1 MSAILLDVDYFK
13 RDNDCY
19 GHPEGDK
26 CLFHVAQAA
35 QQVLERLTH
44 LVARYGGEEFSVVLL
59 NANQEKAILVT
70 ERICAAIQA
79 LSISHRDS
87 EVSDIVLL
95 AWGFLLRSLVQ
106 KHSQKCYKAL
116 YNAKH

>member
-59 NANQEKAILVT
+59 NANQEKAIL
-70 ERICAAIQA
+70 
-79 LSISHRDS
+79 
-87 EVSDIVLL
+87 
-95 AWGFLLRSLVQ
+95 G
-106 KHSQKCYKAL
+106 Y
-116 YNAKH
+116 